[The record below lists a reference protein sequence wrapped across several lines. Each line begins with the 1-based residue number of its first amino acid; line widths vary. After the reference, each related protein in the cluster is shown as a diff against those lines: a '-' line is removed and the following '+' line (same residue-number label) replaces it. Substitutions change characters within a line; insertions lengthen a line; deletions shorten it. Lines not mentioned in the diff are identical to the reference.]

1 MPFAQKPFK
10 PKPEVEL
17 LRRRRLTFEDAT
29 ALVRTSLKHNGK
41 QNDGYARDDTDMEIP
56 GVALVSFQHIPTI
69 LQTMEQDW
77 LSWPKDQRQRRSCFV
92 EVTGR
97 VETHL
102 HPCFLSR
109 LDHGL
114 RVAAGFMLHRW
125 VERLGCIPLCFVE
138 LKPAGTHAAV
148 VAESPYAHFLMHFRA
163 VGFAPQKGDWLVGR
177 MNQTQISAGMNV
189 SVLGLVN
196 CFIRQKDLPGE
207 VEYTEGEG
215 WQHKKSK
222 DSKSKGSDAK
232 VQSLDQ
238 VWLQVYLTPQSGKMR
253 NNSAPDLKCSLGWP
267 LEQMPATL
275 RKARA
280 TSKAPK
286 HAKSKDKDGV
296 KAEAECEP
304 EAAKASRNDSK
315 NVGGRGRGS
324 GRGRGGAGEA
334 SSMLQAASPP
344 SARKSG
350 GRNKVVDSAESAEVV
365 PQPAGGS
372 GGRGQ
377 GRGGGSR
384 DTQDAGDSRPSKK
397 KEKRDSTDS
406 AAHEPAKKRRRES

>member
-41 QNDGYARDDTDMEIP
+41 QKDGRGRNDIDMEIP

-77 LSWPKDQRQRRSCFV
+77 ISWPKDQRQRRSCFV

-114 RVAAGFMLHRW
+114 RVTAGAMLHRW
-125 VERLGCIPLCFVE
+125 VESLGCIPLCFVE

-177 MNQTQISAGMNV
+177 MNQTQISGGMNV
-189 SVLGLVN
+189 TVLGLVN
-196 CFIRQKDLPGE
+196 CFIRKAYVPGE

-222 DSKSKGSDAK
+222 DGNSKDSDAN
-232 VQSLDQ
+232 VQSLDK
-238 VWLQVYLTPQSGKMR
+238 VWLQVDLTPQSGKMR

-267 LEQMPATL
+267 LEQMPAML
-275 RKARA
+275 RKAR
-280 TSKAPK
+280 KAPK
-286 HAKSKDKDGV
+286 LAKRKNGV
-296 KAEAECEP
+296 KADAESEP
-304 EAAKASRNDSK
+304 DAAKASRIDSK

-324 GRGRGGAGEA
+324 GRGRGAAETG
-334 SSMLQAASPP
+334 SVSQAASPP

-350 GRNKVVDSAESAEVV
+350 RNKTDAAETADV
-365 PQPAGGS
+365 PKPAGY
-372 GGRGQ
+372 GGRGRG
-377 GRGGGSR
+377 GRGR
-384 DTQDAGDSRPSKK
+384 DIQDASDSRLTKA

-406 AAHEPAKKRRRES
+406 TAHEPAKKRRRES

>member
-29 ALVRTSLKHNGK
+29 ALVQTSLKQDGK
-41 QNDGYARDDTDMEIP
+41 QSDGGVRDDASMEVP

-77 LSWPKDQRQRRSCFV
+77 LTWPKDQRQCRSCFV

-189 SVLGLVN
+189 TVLGLVN
-196 CFIRQKDLPGE
+196 CFIRKANLPE
-207 VEYTEGEG
+207 EIEYIEGEG
-215 WQHKKSK
+215 WRHKNSTGS
-222 DSKSKGSDAK
+222 DSKGSDAK
-232 VQSLDQ
+232 VRSLDQ
-238 VWLQVYLTPQSGKMR
+238 VWLQLDLSPQAAKMR
-253 NNSAPDLKCSLGWP
+253 SNSAPDLKCVLGWP
-267 LEQMPATL
+267 SEQMPATL

-280 TSKAPK
+280 AGKAPK
-286 HAKSKDKDGV
+286 LAKQKDG
-296 KAEAECEP
+296 
-304 EAAKASRNDSK
+304 R
-315 NVGGRGRGS
+315 GGRGS
-324 GRGRGGAGEA
+324 GRGRGAGEG
-334 SSMLQAASPP
+334 SKQLTSDSVASPP
-344 SARKSG
+344 SKRKSG
-350 GRNKVVDSAESAEVV
+350 RMKTDRAE
-365 PQPAGGS
+365 PADVAKPSGS

-377 GRGGGSR
+377 ERVGRDSDAHDGGE
-384 DTQDAGDSRPSKK
+384 SRPAKTKEK
-397 KEKRDSTDS
+397 KEKRNSTAS
-406 AAHEPAKKRRRES
+406 APDEPSKKRRR